1 MEGIKLSIIIPVYN
15 AEKTLDR
22 CLNSI
27 LDQEFDSFEVILVD
41 DGSKDASAAICD
53 RYAVSDS
60 RFVVKHQSNSGVS
73 ASRNAGLD
81 MARGEYVMFV
91 DSDDALIPYAL
102 EDIFKSVKGED
113 MAVGGYAVFVDGVP
127 SREICPLKT
136 ASYKGLSCGQFLED
150 NVRQNCVMLDA
161 CWAKVFRRNFVGDL
175 RFDASLS
182 YAEDKLF
189 VFELLSRASS
199 ILAVSEPVYSYY
211 ITAGTLGSDRA
222 SDKHLSQLRSFL
234 PKYAELI
241 EVLQKKYPEVSKV
254 QNLYHDD
261 LVGRYLCRILNLFIL
276 RRSDSLSEEC
286 LEWIYAM
293 MDADRS
299 LGLFSLRKGQ
309 VINILLYKIRRPVL
323 SMKVYGLAYSIR
335 KIFSS
340 K

>member
-1 MEGIKLSIIIPVYN
+1 
-15 AEKTLDR
+15 
-22 CLNSI
+22 
-27 LDQEFDSFEVILVD
+27 
-41 DGSKDASAAICD
+41 
-53 RYAVSDS
+53 
-60 RFVVKHQSNSGVS
+60 
-73 ASRNAGLD
+73 
-81 MARGEYVMFV
+81 
-91 DSDDALIPYAL
+91 
-102 EDIFKSVKGED
+102 
-113 MAVGGYAVFVDGVP
+113 
-127 SREICPLKT
+127 
-136 ASYKGLSCGQFLED
+136 
-150 NVRQNCVMLDA
+150 MLDA

-211 ITAGTLGSDRA
+211 ITAGSLGSDRA

-234 PKYAELI
+234 PRYAELI
-241 EVLQKKYPEVSKV
+241 DVLQKKYPEVSKV
-254 QNLYHDD
+254 KNLYHDD

-286 LEWIYAM
+286 LEWVYGM

-299 LGLFSLRKGQ
+299 LGLFSLRRGQ
-309 VINILLYKIRRPVL
+309 VLNILLYKIRRPAL
-323 SMKVYGLAYSIR
+323 SMKVYGFACRIR

>member
-41 DGSKDASAAICD
+41 DGSKDASASICD

-102 EDIFKSVKGED
+102 EEIFKSLKGED
-113 MAVGGYAVFVDGVP
+113 MSVGGYAVFVDGVP

-161 CWAKVFRRNFVGDL
+161 C
-175 RFDASLS
+175 
-182 YAEDKLF
+182 
-189 VFELLSRASS
+189 
-199 ILAVSEPVYSYY
+199 
-211 ITAGTLGSDRA
+211 
-222 SDKHLSQLRSFL
+222 
-234 PKYAELI
+234 
-241 EVLQKKYPEVSKV
+241 
-254 QNLYHDD
+254 
-261 LVGRYLCRILNLFIL
+261 
-276 RRSDSLSEEC
+276 
-286 LEWIYAM
+286 
-293 MDADRS
+293 
-299 LGLFSLRKGQ
+299 
-309 VINILLYKIRRPVL
+309 
-323 SMKVYGLAYSIR
+323 
-335 KIFSS
+335 
-340 K
+340 